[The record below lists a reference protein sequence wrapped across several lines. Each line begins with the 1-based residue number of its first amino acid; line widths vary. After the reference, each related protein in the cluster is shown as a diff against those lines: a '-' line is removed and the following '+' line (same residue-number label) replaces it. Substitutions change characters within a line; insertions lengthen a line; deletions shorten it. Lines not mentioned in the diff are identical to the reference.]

1 VIPRN
6 GDPKDTKRE
15 NLMTYL
21 RTAVIALVVFAVST
35 SAFAGDL
42 QDSIAKAAQQQQQD
56 ERAPTRGTNKPLVW
70 TGAALFVGGMALGLF
85 SFINNQNGSFSEFGE
100 ANAVNKPLGAA
111 GLSAAFVGG
120 TMMFLGSHRA
130 NTKAPSVT
138 IGARQL
144 KVVKQL
150 SW

>member
-1 VIPRN
+1 M
-6 GDPKDTKRE
+6 KAF
-15 NLMTYL
+15 
-21 RTAVIALVVFAVST
+21 RTGIGSLLVFAIGTST
-35 SAFAGDL
+35 FAGDL
-42 QDSIAKAAQQQQQD
+42 QDSIAKAAQQQQQE

-70 TGAALFVGGMALGLF
+70 TGAALFVGGMAVGLF

-111 GLSAAFVGG
+111 GLGTAFVGG
-120 TMMFLGSHRA
+120 TMMFLGSHKA

-144 KVVKQL
+144 KVVKQM

>member
-1 VIPRN
+1 
-6 GDPKDTKRE
+6 
-15 NLMTYL
+15 M
-21 RTAVIALVVFAVST
+21 ALIVLAIGT

-42 QDSIAKAAQQQQQD
+42 QDSIAKAAQQQRQE
-56 ERAPTRGTNKPLVW
+56 ERAPARGVNKPLVW
-70 TGAALFVGGMALGLF
+70 TGAALFVGGMAVGLF

-111 GLSAAFVGG
+111 GLATAFVGG
-120 TMMFLGSHRA
+120 TMMFLGSHNA

>member
-1 VIPRN
+1 MKAFRTGIVSLIVLVI
-6 GDPKDTKRE
+6 G
-15 NLMTYL
+15 
-21 RTAVIALVVFAVST
+21 T

-42 QDSIAKAAQQQQQD
+42 QQSIAKAAEQQQQE
-56 ERAPTRGTNKPLVW
+56 ERAPTRGSHKPLVY
-70 TGAALFVGGMALGLF
+70 TGAALFVGGMAVGLF
-85 SFINNQNGSFSEFGE
+85 SFINNKNGSFSEFGE

-120 TMMFLGSHRA
+120 TLMFLGSHRA

-150 SW
+150 TW

>member
-1 VIPRN
+1 MRS
-6 GDPKDTKRE
+6 K
-15 NLMTYL
+15 
-21 RTAVIALVVFAVST
+21 TAVVALVVFAVST

-42 QDSIAKAAQQQQQD
+42 QDSIAKAAQQQQQE

-120 TMMFLGSHRA
+120 EMLFLGAARST
-130 NTKAPSVT
+130 TKRTSVP
-138 IGARQL
+138 
-144 KVVKQL
+144 
-150 SW
+150 